1 MRVTRRFRSSV
12 ACRTEGKWRNWQVPA
27 RSNFVQ
33 HKALQL
39 QMAGRKAD
47 WQLPTGLQEDENL
60 PQVLSFQHLKEDTP
74 SELLR
79 VPI

>member
-33 HKALQL
+33 HKAFQL

-47 WQLPTGLQEDENL
+47 WQLPAGLQEEGNL
-60 PQVLSFQHLKEDTP
+60 PQVLSFQYLKEDAP
-74 SELLR
+74 SKFLP